1 MKQGRHTCN
10 TLKAIRKQ
18 IAEANDI
25 EYEPV
30 ECTHQGDCAG
40 TCPACEAEVRYLE
53 GELSKRSRL
62 GKKVAVVGIA
72 AGMASLA
79 SCGIVRVFQPPLA
92 GIPVMPTDTTSQNLA
107 LTADTPKN
115 SEDELM
121 PEVAGIPPI
130 PICTDSMR
138 PMKANETALE
148 GVVEEAAH
156 FRGGETALQ
165 EYLKA
170 NIRYPDGE
178 CVQGRVVVSFNIG
191 KDGTISNAK
200 VEKSLSSAYDKEALR
215 LVNAMPKWHPGKQL
229 GQAVDTKYVL
239 PIIFNHHTQP

>member
-18 IAEANDI
+18 IAEANEI

-30 ECTHQGDCAG
+30 ECTHEGDCAG

-53 GELSKRSRL
+53 SELIKRSSLR
-62 GKKVAVVGIA
+62 KKVAVVGIA
-72 AGMASLA
+72 AGMAGLS
-79 SCGIVRVFQPPLA
+79 SCGIVKVIQPPLA
-92 GIPVMPTDTTSQNLA
+92 GIPVMPPEPPVMVNDST
-107 LTADTPKN
+107 
-115 SEDELM
+115 EREL
-121 PEVAGIPPI
+121 VGKPPI
-130 PICTDSMR
+130 TTVDSIQ
-138 PMKANETALE
+138 PVKADEKVLD
-148 GVVEEAAH
+148 GVVEESAH

-200 VEKSLSSAYDKEALR
+200 VEKSLSPAYDKEALR